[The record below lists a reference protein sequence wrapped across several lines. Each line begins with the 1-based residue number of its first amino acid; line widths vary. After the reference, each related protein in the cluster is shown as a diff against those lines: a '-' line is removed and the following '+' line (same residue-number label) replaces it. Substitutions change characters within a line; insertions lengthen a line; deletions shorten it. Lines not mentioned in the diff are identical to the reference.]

1 MPKKSEIV
9 EPKPDL
15 RSWCNPLPPTWPESM
30 QRERLTGELYMPDR
44 KRDARAELIRSVR
57 DGSIVEVCDTFLL
70 AQTIGRVDVR
80 RRDLIRVMD
89 EIEDR
94 GGIIRELSSGL
105 ETPKGRRR
113 MREQAFTA
121 ITNHARGRR
130 SAGNGAMSTGAPRTW
145 PREGQIFEGYR
156 TLWESRRY
164 RNDNERMTAIRKN
177 FGDCPSRVWL
187 RNTFGSPHKLVDPT
201 TEPPPKV
208 KPSKRRK
215 RQVLV
220 YFIKD
225 GEKIKIGSS
234 VKPTQ
239 RERQLRTHT
248 PLPILATCSGGTK
261 RERHLHKRFAHYR
274 VSGTREW
281 FWKNAE
287 LLAYIARLKRG
298 KQRRKAA

>member
-1 MPKKSEIV
+1 MPKKSEIT

-113 MREQAFTA
+113 MRERAFEA

-130 SAGNGAMSTGAPRTW
+130 SAVNGALSTGAPRTW
-145 PREGQIFEGYR
+145 PREGQIFDGYR
-156 TLWESRRY
+156 NIWQSRRY
-164 RNDNERMTAIRKN
+164 RNDNERRTATEKN
-177 FGDCPSRVWL
+177 FGDCPSRGWL
-187 RNTFGSPHKLVDPT
+187 RNTFGSPHDT
-201 TEPPPKV
+201 RDQPPPTV
-208 KPSKRRK
+208 KPPKRHRK
-215 RQVLV
+215 RGSFV
-220 YFIKD
+220 YFIQD
-225 GEKIKIGSS
+225 GNKIKIGFSTRPEVRARNLQTHS
-234 VKPTQ
+234 PLKILVTIPGDRV
-239 RERQLRTHT
+239 RE
-248 PLPILATCSGGTK
+248 AK
-261 RERHLHKRFAHYR
+261 LHKRFHKIR
-274 VSGTREW
+274 VDGTREW
-281 FWKNAE
+281 FHAKPP
-287 LLAYIARLKRG
+287 LLKYIAGLQQHNKT
-298 KQRRKAA
+298 